1 MQIALMKNGYEGQEI
16 RVARPDEQTQLVCL
30 TDIWKH
36 NDGTRGRNPNKW
48 LGSDDVT
55 SRVKAISSRLKT
67 PVECL
72 LQTTKG
78 RNGGTFAHPHIAMA
92 YCLYLSPELFA
103 WAMEVLTERIEEEA
117 NPELGID
124 RAEQRAIATWKRQGH
139 SDEWIEARLHGRRF
153 RKEFTSV
160 LRSHGV
166 SDKETYRAATEV
178 TYRKVLDMNTADI
191 RKARPELKKYHPARD
206 GLTMEQLA
214 AVETAET
221 IAALNMR
228 RNRAYGDR
236 ECLECTR
243 EAAEKARVAF
253 AGLV

>member
-1 MQIALMKNGYEGQEI
+1 MASKTPAQWF
-16 RVARPDEQTQLVCL
+16 R
-30 TDIWKH
+30 H
-36 NDGTRGRNPNKW
+36 
-48 LGSDDVT
+48 DDTVNRAKAIT
-55 SRVKAISSRLKT
+55 SRLNVSQEHIWISRR
-67 PVECL
+67 
-72 LQTTKG
+72 G
-78 RNGGTFAHPHIAMA
+78 HHGGVFAHPHIAMA
-92 YCLYLSPELFA
+92 YCLYLSPDLFA
-103 WAMEVLTERIEEEA
+103 WAMRVLTERIEEEK

-166 SDKETYRAATEV
+166 SDKETFRAATEL
-178 TYRKVLDMNTADI
+178 TYRKVLDLNTADI

-221 IAALNMR
+221 IASLNMR
-228 RNRAYGDR
+228 RNRAYGDT
-236 ECLECTR
+236 ECLERTR
-243 EAAEKARVAF
+243 EMLPRKPASRKPSTCD
-253 AGLV
+253 GYSD